1 MERTKFDSQQRIPDA
16 INKSL
21 TSNFTQVPNDILRS
35 PNLSAKAK
43 TILFILLSNQYGW
56 TTYQTTLQKM
66 MKEGATAIANG
77 VAELQRA
84 GCLMKLRYRDIQTK
98 QVKGALW
105 AYTDMPYQFGSME
118 DTNQMLRKNGLE
130 LFPGDIER
138 QTELIQSHT
147 PENPGDG
154 KPGDGTQG
162 DGNQRLIIHNNNN
175 TNYNNINLSG
185 DEIPGSSIDGKN
197 ELIPPI
203 KERNKEF
210 LPLAKKLSEIIQSN
224 KNIKYPTHTLYNWAD
239 EIRKLVESN
248 GVTRQ
253 RIDDSLD
260 WYAKNIGG
268 QYVPVIESGTS
279 LRSKFIK
286 LEDAIKRSKSNG
298 HERPYKIKRAVH
310 APEGKYAN

>member
-1 MERTKFDSQQRIPDA
+1 MERTKHTERNEFGLPNIVIPAEVLANDNLSPREMILFGYLLNMTYNEYGYCWASNHYLSRIIGVAPETVSAMISKLAKEQYVHLEYMTIDGKEMRRIFINNQYPEIYREKLKQVHQRI
-16 INKSL
+16 
-21 TSNFTQVPNDILRS
+21 
-35 PNLSAKAK
+35 K
-43 TILFILLSNQYGW
+43 T
-56 TTYQTTLQKM
+56 
-66 MKEGATAIANG
+66 
-77 VAELQRA
+77 
-84 GCLMKLRYRDIQTK
+84 
-98 QVKGALW
+98 
-105 AYTDMPYQFGSME
+105 P
-118 DTNQMLRKNGLE
+118 LRKTL
-130 LFPGDIER
+130 
-138 QTELIQSHT
+138 T
-147 PENPGDG
+147 PIKENLNTSKG
-154 KPGDGTQG
+154 KSYEPLSET
-162 DGNQRLIIHNNNN
+162 L
-175 TNYNNINLSG
+175 NNINIDINNRDNILLSG
-185 DEIPGSSIDGKN
+185 DEIPDSSIDGKN